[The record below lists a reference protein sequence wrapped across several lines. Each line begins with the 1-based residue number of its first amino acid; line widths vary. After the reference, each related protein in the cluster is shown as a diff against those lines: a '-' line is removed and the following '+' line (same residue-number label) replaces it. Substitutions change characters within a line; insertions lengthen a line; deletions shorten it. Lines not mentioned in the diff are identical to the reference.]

1 MPELLNT
8 QPCNVGP
15 RISPSALADIENEVH
30 LSSDAVSGDAFRENF
45 MTELFSPITLRDL
58 TLRNRTVVAPMCQYS
73 AIDGFANDWHF
84 AHLSRFGI
92 GGFGLVIFEATG
104 VVAEGRI
111 SYADLGLWK
120 DEHIAPLARIV
131 DFLHTQGSAAGI
143 QLAHAGRKASTP
155 VSWRG
160 PEELQS
166 EEQKKA
172 AGYEHWQPVAPSA
185 ESANPADPSFQVPT
199 ALDKAGIQH
208 VIDGFVAATLRAE
221 KAGFNTVEIHA
232 AHGYL
237 LNQFLSPLANHRTDE
252 YGGSRE
258 NRMRLVLEV
267 TEAVRAAWPAHKPL
281 LARIS
286 VSDNAEGGWTV
297 EDSMVLA
304 RELKARGVDAI
315 DCSSGGFA
323 QGRISSAPGYQVD
336 FARAVK
342 QGADI
347 PTMAVGLLGDV
358 HEAEA
363 IIERGD
369 ADFIALARGAMND
382 PNWPVHAQREL
393 GSLDYSLWPVQTQRV
408 SDHDRILGLQRA

>member
-1 MPELLNT
+1 MSKLM
-8 QPCNVGP
+8 
-15 RISPSALADIENEVH
+15 SPA
-30 LSSDAVSGDAFRENF
+30 
-45 MTELFSPITLRDL
+45 TLRGL

-73 AIDGFANDWHF
+73 AIDGFVNDWHMV
-84 AHLSRFGI
+84 HLGRFGI
-92 GGFGLVIFEATG
+92 GGFGLVLVEATG
-104 VVAEGRI
+104 ILPEARI
-111 SYADLGLWK
+111 SYGDVGLWK

-131 DFLHTQGSAAGI
+131 DFLHSQGAAAGI

-160 PEELQS
+160 PEDLAT
-166 EEQKKA
+166 EEQRRA

-185 ESANPADPSFQVPT
+185 QSHDPDNPEFQVPV
-199 ALDKAGIQH
+199 ALDKAGIER
-208 VIDGFVAATLRAE
+208 VIDGFVAAARRAG
-221 KAGFNTVEIHA
+221 KAGFDTVEIHA

-252 YGGSRE
+252 YGGSLE

-267 TEAVRAAWPAHKPL
+267 ADAVRAVWPEHKPL

-297 EDSMVLA
+297 DDSVILA

-315 DCSSGGFA
+315 DCSSGGFNE
-323 QGRISSAPGYQVD
+323 GRIKSEAAYQVP
-336 FARAVK
+336 FARAVR

-347 PTMAVGLLGDV
+347 PTVAVGLLGDV
-358 HEAEA
+358 EEAEA
-363 IIERGD
+363 IIANGD
-369 ADFIALARGAMND
+369 ADFIALARGALND

-393 GSLDYSLWPVQTQRV
+393 GINDYSLWPIQTQRV
-408 SDHDRILGLQRA
+408 EGHDRVLGLQKA